1 MPRLHKELCHC
12 TEVTHHAGVVTGTG
26 VEAVKDAHVD
36 VAPAHGHN
44 DGALGPFGS
53 QVEGHI
59 YKSMTK
65 SGTASR
71 EELAALVREHK
82 SRTHE
87 RVCV

>member
-1 MPRLHKELCHC
+1 MKHAP
-12 TEVTHHAGVVTGTG
+12 VTHLPRRAPT
-26 VEAVKDAHVD
+26 ADAER
-36 VAPAHGHN
+36 
-44 DGALGPFGS
+44 ALGPFGS

-87 RVCV
+87 RACV